1 MSNPPKITREER
13 IDALAKAAEV
23 RAKRAEV
30 KRAVKAGEVPPV
42 AALQMPV
49 MQRCLVSD
57 FLASLPGIGEVKTA
71 ALMGFFDISPRKR
84 VGGLGRNQRAG
95 IIDYLNE
102 EFAGEH

>member
-1 MSNPPKITREER
+1 M
-13 IDALAKAAEV
+13 DALTKAAEV

-30 KRAVKAGEVPPV
+30 KRAVKAGELHPLK
-42 AALQMPV
+42 ALDMPI

-84 VGGLGRNQRAG
+84 VGGLGPNQREG
-95 IIDYLNE
+95 IIDFLKE
-102 EFAGEH
+102 KFAGEH